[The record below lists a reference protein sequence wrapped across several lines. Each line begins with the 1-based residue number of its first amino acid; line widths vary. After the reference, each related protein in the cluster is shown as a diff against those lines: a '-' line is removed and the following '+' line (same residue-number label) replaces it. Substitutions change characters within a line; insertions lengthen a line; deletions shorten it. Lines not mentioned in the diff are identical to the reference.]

1 MTFRTIT
8 IILFFAFVCS
18 AKDIAFIGLNGEKA
32 PAVEKTFDRLIR
44 EHLSVI
50 PDVKS
55 VDYLQIQK
63 YQQIIF
69 FSDNSTVSESLVEL
83 LEKYAPESTLFVW
96 GWVKDYRITAVRRKL
111 FNAALKG
118 ELTIGLTM
126 YSLSEKK
133 FAYSGNVKAEDY
145 KSKGLI
151 FFGSVDQSVHATAL
165 DRAEILEKLVNQAVE
180 NSGRIISAVAKS
192 QTFTNNKDSDVQQ
205 YKVPSISDVF
215 SVPSLEAPNLDQGN
229 SKNSTS
235 NRGPIPDSTGKKIK
249 K

>member
-1 MTFRTIT
+1 MIFRTIT
-8 IILFFAFVCS
+8 FILFFAFVCF
-18 AKDIAFIGLNGEKA
+18 AKEIAFIGLNGEKA

-63 YQQIIF
+63 YQQLIF
-69 FSDNSTVSESLVEL
+69 FSDNSTVSESLVGL

-96 GWVKDYRITAVRRKL
+96 GWVKDYKVTNVRRKL

-145 KSKGLI
+145 KSKGFI
-151 FFGSVDQSVHATAL
+151 FLGSVDQLVHATAR
-165 DRAEILEKLVNQAVE
+165 DRAELLEKLVNQAVE

-192 QTFTNNKDSDVQQ
+192 QTFTNTKDSDVQQ

-215 SVPSLEAPNLDQGN
+215 SVPSIEAPNLDQGK
-229 SKNSTS
+229 SKKATDSIRS
-235 NRGPIPDSTGKKIK
+235 LPDSTGKIK